1 MHLKFPITR
10 RSLLGIPWKMSC
22 CLLTF
27 HSINHVP
34 LRAAEPLAEPK
45 PSVKKLEGT
54 RYQIGEV
61 TFDKKTREIRFP
73 TRLNMVSGL
82 LEYLV
87 VHQKGKVHESLLTTE
102 VSPTHLNL
110 AFILLKYKPSP
121 ELYPLP
127 SETGG
132 ASDKFPE
139 VTADVQA
146 ASRVNI
152 DIEWTQDGRTQ
163 RVPVNDCIQHSVKTT
178 AMPAGP
184 WLYGGSDF
192 SDGQY
197 VPELCGDVIA
207 IFLAPSALVHYPGE
221 DRGDDN
227 VWIPF
232 PKRIPAEGTNVT
244 VIISPF
250 QNTEPLPQP

>member
-1 MHLKFPITR
+1 
-10 RSLLGIPWKMSC
+10 MSC

-27 HSINHVP
+27 LPINYG
-34 LRAAEPLAEPK
+34 LLLAAEPVAESK
-45 PSVKKLEGT
+45 PSVKKLDGT

-61 TFDKKTREIRFP
+61 TFDEKTREIRFP
-73 TRLNMVSGL
+73 TKLNLVNGL

-102 VSPTHLNL
+102 ISPTHLNL
-110 AFILLKYKPSP
+110 AFILLKYKRSP

-127 SETGG
+127 NETGG
-132 ASDKFPE
+132 ASDIFPE
-139 VTADVQA
+139 VTADVKA
-146 ASRVNI
+146 SSRVNI
-152 DIEWTQDGRTQ
+152 DIEWTQDGKTQ
-163 RVPVNDCIQHSVKTT
+163 RLPVNECIQHSVKTT

-197 VPELCGDVIA
+197 VPEICGDVIA
-207 IFLAPSALVHYPGE
+207 IFLAPSALLHYPGE
-221 DRGDDN
+221 DRSDDN

-244 VIISPF
+244 VIITPF
-250 QNTEPLPQP
+250 QTTNSLPQP